1 MQSLPLACRR
11 LPQLEALKVFCDVA
25 QHRSVSQAAQANDLT
40 QSAASHVVLQL
51 EKQLGVQLVDRSTR
65 PLQLTAAGR
74 TYYEGCKLLVEQYL
88 ELEASIRRTQAQV
101 EVTVLVAAI
110 YSVGLGDMGQ
120 CIERFTALN
129 PGARVHIEYLHP
141 DRVLEK
147 VLDGS
152 VDLGLLSFPR
162 KSREL
167 EVVPWREEEMVLAC
181 APNHPLAQRQA
192 VEIDRLS
199 GEKYV
204 GFDRGLVI
212 RREVDR
218 FLHRHGVTIGVM
230 LEFDNIENI
239 KKAIEVGAGVALLP
253 APTVRQE
260 VQAGTLAARPLVG
273 ARLVRPVSILHRRG
287 HRLGAAAQRFLQLLR
302 DSASGLLPAG
312 AADEARSDDTER
324 NGNGRHSASR
334 RKR

>member
-25 QHRSVSQAAQANDLT
+25 QYRSISQAAQANDLT

-51 EKQLGVQLVDRSTR
+51 ERQLGVQLVDRSTR
-65 PLQLTAAGR
+65 PLQLTAMGR

-88 ELEASIRRTQAQV
+88 ELEASIRRTHAQV
-101 EVTVLVAAI
+101 DVTVLVAAI

-120 CIERFTALN
+120 CIERFTTLN

-152 VDLGLLSFPR
+152 VDFGLLSFPR
-162 KSREL
+162 KAREL
-167 EVVPWREEEMVLAC
+167 EIVPWREEEMVLAC
-181 APNHPLAQRQA
+181 APNHPLAQLEA
-192 VEIDRLS
+192 VEVRRLA

-260 VQAGTLAARPLVG
+260 VQTGTLAARPLVG

-287 HRLGAAAQRFLQLLR
+287 HRLGTAAQRFLQLLQESACET
-302 DSASGLLPAG
+302 DSTTESQTAAARG
-312 AADEARSDDTER
+312 AER
-324 NGNGRHSASR
+324 NGNGQHAASR